1 LAHDLIAKPLH
12 TFADHALMRVFAPA
26 KINLFLHIG
35 DRRAD
40 GYHELESLVAFAD
53 VGDDLDFE
61 KADKTSLAVDGP
73 FAAALAGEGDNI
85 ILRAAAG
92 AAMLAGHDIPKAIA
106 LTKNLPVAS
115 GIGGGSSDAAATL
128 RAFLLEWPSENVKL
142 SDFVE
147 LAKTLGADVPVCFF
161 GHSAWIYGIG
171 DSIERTDL
179 PELHAVLVNPG
190 IAVSTRDVFAGL
202 RDKSGTDIIDWPQEF
217 RDADAVVEFL
227 KIVHNDL
234 EAPALALAPQIA
246 EVLSALRAAP
256 GIKLARMSGSGA
268 TCFGLFADQP
278 AAQSAARAIAE
289 VHTDWWVRATVLAK

>member
-1 LAHDLIAKPLH
+1 M
-12 TFADHALMRVFAPA
+12 TRVFAPA

-35 DRRAD
+35 SKRAD

-61 KADKTSLAVDGP
+61 NADETSLTVDGP
-73 FAAALAGEGDNI
+73 FAAALAGETDNI

-92 AAMLAGHDIPKAIA
+92 AAMLAGHDVPKHIT

-128 RAFLLEWPSENVKL
+128 RAFLLEWPGENVKL

-161 GHSAWIYGIG
+161 GHSAWMYGIG
-171 DSIERTDL
+171 DGIERTDL
-179 PELHAVLVNPG
+179 PELHAVLINPG
-190 IAVSTRDVFAGL
+190 VAVSTRDVFAAL

-217 RDADAVVEFL
+217 ADADAVIDFL
-227 KIVHNDL
+227 KIVRNDL
-234 EAPALALAPQIA
+234 EAPALAIAPVIGDVLA
-246 EVLSALRAAP
+246 ALRDADD
-256 GIKLARMSGSGA
+256 IKLARMSGSGA
-268 TCFGLFADQP
+268 TCFGLFGSAG
-278 AAQSAARAIAE
+278 AARAFAE
-289 VHTDWWVRATVLAK
+289 KTVGLQTSWWVRAVRLGGN